1 MNKLIIASILG
12 MSVATNAM
20 AINFD
25 TEWAK
30 FKQDFSRLKPSSKA
44 VEVTPVEDAVP
55 VGLTRVDPK
64 SPDRLGHTI
73 TDPVV
78 RNKVVELYNKPNAV
92 VYSATI
98 R

>member
-1 MNKLIIASILG
+1 MNKLIIASIFG

-20 AINFD
+20 AINFE

-30 FKQDFSRLKPSSKA
+30 FKQDFSRLKPSSKV
-44 VEVTPVEDAVP
+44 VEVAPVDDV
-55 VGLTRVDPK
+55 TRVDPK

-78 RNKVVELYNKPNAV
+78 RNKVVELYNKPNVV